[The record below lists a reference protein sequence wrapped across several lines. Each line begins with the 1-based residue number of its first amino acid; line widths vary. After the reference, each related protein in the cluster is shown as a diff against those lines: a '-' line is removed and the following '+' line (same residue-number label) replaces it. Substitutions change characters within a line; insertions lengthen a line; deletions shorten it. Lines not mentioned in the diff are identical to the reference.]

1 MPPNPSQ
8 RPSGTPPLHYDTQT
22 VRRDA
27 DYDIE
32 FKGALLA
39 SDSYCSDGERFTEVD
54 LFVTESG
61 RFVAAVRF
69 GSHTRT
75 TMRHDAQVCDNP
87 EEVVKVGQRVEVR
100 IIKIDTDERKIGLTL
115 IQAHFEEGEEGDG
128 GGAKEAE
135 RPQPTAPTLGS
146 LANQLKGIGQRV
158 SAREAA
164 EKKDQ

>member
-1 MPPNPSQ
+1 MPSNPTQ

-75 TMRHDAQVCDNP
+75 TMRHDAKVCDNP
-87 EEVVKVGQRVEVR
+87 EEVVQWMRG
-100 IIKIDTDERKIGLTL
+100 TSGKIGMASKLVL
-115 IQAHFEEGEEGDG
+115 EKANRLYPDLFPL
-128 GGAKEAE
+128 
-135 RPQPTAPTLGS
+135 RPVVTVT
-146 LANQLKGIGQRV
+146 
-158 SAREAA
+158 
-164 EKKDQ
+164 

>member
-1 MPPNPSQ
+1 MPSNPTQ

-75 TMRHDAQVCDNP
+75 TMRHDAKVCDNP
-87 EEVVKVGQRVEVR
+87 EEVVHWMRG
-100 IIKIDTDERKIGLTL
+100 TSGNM
-115 IQAHFEEGEEGDG
+115 
-128 GGAKEAE
+128 
-135 RPQPTAPTLGS
+135 PQTMLP
-146 LANQLKGIGQRV
+146 
-158 SAREAA
+158 
-164 EKKDQ
+164 